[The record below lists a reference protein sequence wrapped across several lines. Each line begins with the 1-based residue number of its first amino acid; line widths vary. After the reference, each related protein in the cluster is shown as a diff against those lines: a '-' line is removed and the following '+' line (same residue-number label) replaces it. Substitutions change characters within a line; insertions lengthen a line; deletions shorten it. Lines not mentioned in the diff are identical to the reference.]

1 MDDGLWLER
10 DSVVLGRLCGGD
22 DVGSETY
29 RVGFQQLMMVGKGI
43 LRCRNRMN
51 KSRVCLDMQMTY
63 KSTVGDN
70 IDGRKRWG
78 RGRLWKL
85 GRNKP
90 GKSRVGPVTSFC
102 APPTWF
108 LAV

>member
-10 DSVVLGRLCGGD
+10 DSVVPGRLCGGD
-22 DVGSETY
+22 DVGSGPY
-29 RVGFQQLMMVGKGI
+29 SVGFRQLVMVGKGI
-43 LRCRNRMN
+43 LGCGNRMN
-51 KSRVCLDMQMTY
+51 KSRVCLGMQMTY
-63 KSTVGDN
+63 TSTVGDN
-70 IDGRKRWG
+70 IGGRKRWG

-90 GKSRVGPVTSFC
+90 GKTRVGPVTSFHT
-102 APPTWF
+102 PPSWF